1 MNLQI
6 MENGLNSLEVGLQ
19 FYNRFLDN
27 LDNLDIS
34 VEHFGNL
41 KFATIAFHN
50 AVELFSKKILSDI
63 NEFIIF
69 EVNIE
74 KDDLLCNAL
83 YRQYKKKRSKS
94 GIAWFAT
101 FEEHNYHTI
110 SYTSTIE
117 ILTKIFSQEINPR
130 QIQALKNIGNYRNAL
145 THLGYS
151 NDFFWYKILMA
162 INEIL
167 IMILEFYKENIN
179 KSNEYFETELE
190 NTIKDTLE
198 KAQEQLHS
206 QWMASSEAIIEQVQE
221 ILDELFKDENVKQIQ
236 VEQDEEYHWYK
247 SVECTY
253 TKKQTDFKL
262 QLTFIYSEL
271 NEAIF
276 IVDTEKNIMMVI
288 SIEDEN
294 ITWDKGDDMK
304 IKVIKCII
312 PKKNIKYIQ
321 GYYEFDKNNDFG
333 KQPLNKGLFWGKLL
347 VNREEC

>member
-6 MENGLNSLEVGLQ
+6 MDNGVNSLEVGLQ
-19 FYNRFLDN
+19 FYNKFLDN

-63 NEFIIF
+63 NELIIF

-83 YRQYKKKRSKS
+83 YRQYKKKRSKT

-117 ILTKIFSQEINPR
+117 ILMKIFSQEINQK
-130 QIQALKNIGNYRNAL
+130 QIQALKNIGKYRNAL
-145 THLGYS
+145 THLGYT
-151 NDFFWYKILMA
+151 NDFFWYKILLT

-167 IMILEFYKENIN
+167 IMILNFYRENIN
-179 KSNEYFETELE
+179 NSDKYFETELE
-190 NTIKDTLE
+190 NTIKDTLK
-198 KAQEQLHS
+198 KAVEQIHS
-206 QWMASSEAIIEQVQE
+206 QWMASNEAVIEQVQK
-221 ILDELFKDENVKQIQ
+221 ILDEMFIDGNVKEIQ

-253 TKKQTDFKL
+253 NKKQMDFKL

-276 IVDTEKNIMMVI
+276 IVDTQKNIMMVI

-294 ITWDKGDDMK
+294 IIWDKGDDMK
-304 IKVIKCII
+304 IKDIKCII
-312 PKKNIKYIQ
+312 PKKNMKYTQ

-333 KQPLNKGLFWGKLL
+333 KQALNKGLFWGKLL
-347 VNREEC
+347 SSRE